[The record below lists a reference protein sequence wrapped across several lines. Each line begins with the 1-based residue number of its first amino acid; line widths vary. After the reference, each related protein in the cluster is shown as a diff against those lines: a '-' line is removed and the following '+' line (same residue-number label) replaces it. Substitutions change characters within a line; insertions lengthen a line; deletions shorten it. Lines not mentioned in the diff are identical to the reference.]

1 MSTVEGMSQLF
12 RPLLCLALVGCGD
25 NRETPTV
32 DSPAPADSL
41 TPDGPPAPVTVTA
54 RNRFTPAAGVR
65 IVFLAD
71 DDAVIDNV
79 VTDATGTASAMV
91 PPSSKVVAMGP
102 AGNTGHLWLGVEPG
116 DQLSLDLG
124 STTTEST
131 TVIVPTVANSTYN
144 VETNCTDGFASSQT
158 TTVTLDIAADCPVT
172 DVVVYRQVIGN
183 IVDALVVRN
192 QTLTPGGT
200 LDLSAMSYTAF
211 VQGSVRV
218 TGIPAGPTSV
228 FLEGSRALG
237 LEPILGRFADNLV
250 PVAGAAEIS
259 GSLPDVPVAQVSLA
273 HVRTQT
279 ATHILMRR
287 GGSGPLVLDAVALPE
302 VGAPAFAT
310 RTVSWVQGPSGQ
322 PVDGDLRATA
332 PRAHRARGNTAPHT
346 TSGRSNTPPPH
357 APPATPRHPRAAHGA
372 PRSPR
377 SRRPRPHPRVAA
389 RARARRRPA
398 RCSSRPRTAPP

>member
-322 PVDGDLRATA
+322 PVDGVFAQLLFGPVQWFIASPAAT
-332 PRAHRARGNTAPHT
+332 
-346 TSGRSNTPPPH
+346 
-357 APPATPRHPRAAHGA
+357 
-372 PRSPR
+372 
-377 SRRPRPHPRVAA
+377 
-389 RARARRRPA
+389 
-398 RCSSRPRTAPP
+398 

>member
-1 MSTVEGMSQLF
+1 MSQLPRF
-12 RPLLCLALVGCGD
+12 LLGLALVGCGD
-25 NRETPTV
+25 NRETPAV
-32 DSPAPADSL
+32 DSPLPSDSML
-41 TPDGPPAPVTVTA
+41 PDGPPPPVTVTA

-71 DDAVIDNV
+71 DDSVIDNV

-102 AGNTGHLWLGVEPG
+102 AGTTGHLWLGVEPG

-124 STTTEST
+124 APPTTETT
-131 TVIVPTVANSTYN
+131 TVIVPAVANSTYN

-183 IVDALVVRN
+183 IVEALVVRN

-200 LDLSAMSYTAF
+200 LDLSAMSYTPF
-211 VQGSVRV
+211 IQGTVRV
-218 TGIPAGPTSV
+218 TGIPAGPASV

-259 GSLPDVPVAQVSLA
+259 GSLADVPVAQVSLA
-273 HVRTQT
+273 QVRTQT

-287 GGSGPLVLDAVALPE
+287 GGSGPLALDGVTLPE

-310 RTVSWVQGPSGQ
+310 RTVTWTQGASGQ
-322 PVDGDLRATA
+322 PVEGVFAQLLFGGVQWFIASPAATSLAIPALPSELAAIDPDTLTYQRGQLRLFDVPGDYDDARPVMFALRS
-332 PRAHRARGNTAPHT
+332 ARGLLGGDGLVVISD
-346 TSGRSNTPPPH
+346 SGALNQ
-357 APPATPRHPRAAHGA
+357 
-372 PRSPR
+372 
-377 SRRPRPHPRVAA
+377 
-389 RARARRRPA
+389 
-398 RCSSRPRTAPP
+398 